1 MILFLI
7 LLGISFLIA
16 IIAGISYY
24 NGFTVAGKGESVAWG
39 FLIFLFGVLISLII
53 TFTASSIW
61 CVSQE
66 PEWAISEE
74 HILIQNEDSKYYI
87 EEEIV
92 DGRVIWRYNYESEF
106 GIETKNIS
114 STSTRRDVPKDEVPK
129 VIYYHKEIANN
140 DWFWVLPTVGEET
153 KTVLQANKDMI
164 DYYKG
169 EDK

>member
-1 MILFLI
+1 MILFFI
-7 LLGISFLIA
+7 LLGISLLIA
-16 IIAGISYY
+16 IFAGIGYY
-24 NGFTVAGKGESVAWG
+24 NQFTFANAGESTAWG

-53 TFTASSIW
+53 TFTASAIW
-61 CVSQE
+61 CTSQE
-66 PEWAISEE
+66 PEWTISEE
-74 HILIQNEDSKYYI
+74 YILTQNEDSKYYI

-92 DGRVIWRYNYESEF
+92 DGRVVWYYNYESEF
-106 GIETKNIS
+106 GIETESIP

-140 DWFWVLPTVGEET
+140 DWFWVSPTLEET
-153 KTVLQANKDMI
+153 KIVLQANKDMI